1 LILGSSPETAARA
14 VALFAN
20 KPKPALDELGELWYR
35 SFGYWSTEDLE
46 AGLLFKYVDN
56 AEAITR
62 VSIRLTPQEWAR
74 VMLIRQ
80 LDNLVFDNGPHSF
93 TRVVLRQRLYDM
105 ARGNDEAKR
114 GGAIRT
120 LKFMKEQGV
129 LLALRDEKGPAGEM
143 ARAAYFELMNPKIV
157 SGVNMPEENK

>member
-1 LILGSSPETAARA
+1 
-14 VALFAN
+14 
-20 KPKPALDELGELWYR
+20 
-35 SFGYWSTEDLE
+35 
-46 AGLLFKYVDN
+46 LFKFVDN
-56 AEAITR
+56 AEAISR
-62 VSIRLTPQEWAR
+62 VSIRMTPQEWAR

-93 TRVVLRQRLYDM
+93 TRVVLRSRLYDM

-129 LLALRDEKGPAGEM
+129 LLALRDEKGPAGEL

-157 SGVNMPEENK
+157 SGVNMPDDNK